1 MFTVT
6 GRICPLGLLKAD
18 IMTCRSI
25 SGKSI
30 LASMQFFPNYLI
42 TMTAH
47 ITSKRKTRSSTH
59 KPCAEGEFGWRP
71 ASSITL
77 GHRAYHRWARWS
89 DRRGTRS
96 LSVHD
101 FYSYLLRLLRAKT
114 QTWSKRTSIKHL
126 FLVMITSLRCW
137 NTLNNKISKECV
149 QRERRRQRGTHFFLK
164 KILKKIKKITRQ
176 KKKCPVNRAQGW
188 GDLLPC

>member
-1 MFTVT
+1 MCYYRTTVFLV
-6 GRICPLGLLKAD
+6 PLMLE
-18 IMTCRSI
+18 I
-25 SGKSI
+25 SWE
-30 LASMQFFPNYLI
+30 
-42 TMTAH
+42 
-47 ITSKRKTRSSTH
+47 TRSRTH

-114 QTWSKRTSIKHL
+114 QTWSKRTSMKHL

-149 QRERRRQRGTHFFLK
+149 QRERKRQRDTHCFLK
-164 KILKKIKKITRQ
+164 KILKKIKKITRL
-176 KKKCPVNRAQGW
+176 KKNALSTGHRDEVTCCPVNKVRI
-188 GDLLPC
+188 